1 MIALFGSKGFV
12 GSEILKALKNLGYE
26 IAEITR
32 ENFEE
37 NLRKEFDYVINAAM
51 PAARFKA
58 KKDPEWDFDETVIK
72 TADIFYKTKFKK
84 FIQISS
90 ISSRCQKNT
99 VYGRHKLA
107 AEAIVDDGNSL
118 IVRLGPMYGDNLK
131 KGVLIDMLEGS
142 KVYVGENSKYS
153 FTPVKFIGEWVA
165 KNLDKK
171 GIKEIGSKN
180 FFLLKDL
187 SNQLG
192 LKTLFEGEDD
202 FQEMNNPEPNSPDVN
217 LVINFMKKKLEEK
230 NE

>member
-12 GSEILKALKNLGYE
+12 GSEILKSLKKLNQDVL
-26 IAEITR
+26 EITR

-37 NLRKEFDYVINAAM
+37 NLGKEFEYVINAAM
-51 PAARFKA
+51 PAARYKA
-58 KKDPEWDFDETVIK
+58 KNNPEWDFDETVIK

-90 ISSRCQKNT
+90 ISARCQKNT

-131 KGVLIDMLEGS
+131 KGVLIDMLDGL

-171 GIKEIGSKN
+171 GIQEVGAKN
-180 FFLLKDL
+180 SISLKDL
-187 SNQLG
+187 KNELG
-192 LKTLFEGEDD
+192 LEGEFEGEDD
-202 FQEMNNPEPNSPDVN
+202 FQEINNSEPNSPDVN
-217 LVINFMKKKLEEK
+217 LVVDFMKNKMEIK